1 MNESLK
7 KYGALESEYKK
18 NLDKEISNYQRIR
31 RLDELDNE
39 KIIYKQQAA
48 NLKLDKTFQELK
60 NSSLFVLDFIQN
72 FNEFSKFDEKISKY
86 INDINYQN
94 IISNNTINKY
104 NEYYDELSSK
114 LYELNSLSL
123 RYYDKANLT
132 YYKMKGSIIKYIM
145 EIDELIKKCENIT
158 YKTIADNYINIKDNF
173 NPVNTLKNKELE
185 SLPLEKYK
193 EEKEEKNY
201 IIETNVENYIID
213 NQFILD
219 ILFEDDDIKK
229 PKIVGKVINKNKP
242 KSFVINFYSKSGQS
256 GKLGRKINVEFNNI
270 SSSIDIN
277 FDGGLNDAIIN
288 TNFSY
293 EEYNIHTKFYETIE
307 NTQIIVIGGI
317 QFEIP
322 GISIEKDIDPPE
334 NEKELEV
341 VKSKT
346 KNKTES
352 YSY

>member
-1 MNESLK
+1 M
-7 KYGALESEYKK
+7 
-18 NLDKEISNYQRIR
+18 KE
-31 RLDELDNE
+31 
-39 KIIYKQQAA
+39 
-48 NLKLDKTFQELK
+48 
-60 NSSLFVLDFIQN
+60 
-72 FNEFSKFDEKISKY
+72 
-86 INDINYQN
+86 
-94 IISNNTINKY
+94 
-104 NEYYDELSSK
+104 
-114 LYELNSLSL
+114 
-123 RYYDKANLT
+123 
-132 YYKMKGSIIKYIM
+132 SIIKYIM

>member
-1 MNESLK
+1 MEVTLK
-7 KYGALESEYKK
+7 K
-18 NLDKEISNYQRIR
+18 
-31 RLDELDNE
+31 
-39 KIIYKQQAA
+39 
-48 NLKLDKTFQELK
+48 
-60 NSSLFVLDFIQN
+60 
-72 FNEFSKFDEKISKY
+72 
-86 INDINYQN
+86 
-94 IISNNTINKY
+94 
-104 NEYYDELSSK
+104 
-114 LYELNSLSL
+114 
-123 RYYDKANLT
+123 
-132 YYKMKGSIIKYIM
+132 
-145 EIDELIKKCENIT
+145 
-158 YKTIADNYINIKDNF
+158 
-173 NPVNTLKNKELE
+173 E

-193 EEKEEKNY
+193 EEKEENNY

-229 PKIVGKVINKNKP
+229 PKIVGKIINKNKP
-242 KSFVINFYSKSGQS
+242 KSFLINFYSKSGQS

-288 TNFSY
+288 TNFNY

-307 NTQIIVIGGI
+307 NTQIIVIAGI